1 MLLLFCAGSVSS
13 SLVTSIESSSLSFM
27 LSCSRMG
34 LAEPHEEELW
44 CPPPPPPPPLPPP
57 AWHLSCSL
65 PVGPPVVLPGPPVP
79 LTGVPVR
86 WGGDPPPLG
95 D

>member
-34 LAEPHEEELW
+34 LAEPHEDELCW
-44 CPPPPPPPPLPPP
+44 PPPPPPSPPP
-57 AWHLSCSL
+57 PVWCLSCSPL
-65 PVGPPVVLPGPPVP
+65 AGPPVLLPGPPVP
-79 LTGVPVR
+79 LSGVPGR
-86 WGGDPPPLG
+86 CGDDPPPLG